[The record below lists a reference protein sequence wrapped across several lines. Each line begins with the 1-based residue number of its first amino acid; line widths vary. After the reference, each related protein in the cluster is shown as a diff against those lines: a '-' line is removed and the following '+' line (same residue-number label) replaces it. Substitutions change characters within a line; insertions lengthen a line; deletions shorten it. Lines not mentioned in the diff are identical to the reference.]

1 MGGNKRCGINVHL
14 GFFFSLSAHLSEL
27 VSKVWAAAVFFFCF
41 FFALPLNV
49 CQVMF
54 AFMDAAHQLGYVGQF
69 DFDNIQARGFFFSF
83 SFFGNLNLI
92 HMWQH
97 KE

>member
-1 MGGNKRCGINVHL
+1 
-14 GFFFSLSAHLSEL
+14 
-27 VSKVWAAAVFFFCF
+27 
-41 FFALPLNV
+41 
-49 CQVMF
+49 MF